1 MYTHIVWFSFFS
13 FVILSADVVQQLN
26 AISSPIPPYTNY
38 TYATELQ
45 PNLADLWWSIDDLRK
60 EITFEFHINTTG
72 WIALGI
78 SPAGGMIGADIGL
91 GWIDQ
96 SGQLHFED
104 RYAYGFYQPMV
115 DNTTQDWFGLQGRE
129 VNGWTAIQ
137 FKRLLDTC
145 DIMDYPIKSGTNI
158 VIYAYSLEDPVIIDG
173 KATIRYHG
181 DRRYTRAIP
190 LQSYAN
196 PPPESKFSGLDYF
209 DFQLRNYSVPPN
221 ETTYHCTVYKIPARF
236 PKRRHA
242 VAHKTIIDPANID
255 IVHHMLM
262 YECNP
267 SAVFDDKS
275 LPSGICDDLG
285 EALIPCS
292 SNIATG
298 WAVGGDYINEFPEVA
313 GYPVGGDFE
322 IKYYVIQMH
331 YNNIH
336 QMSNR
341 TDSSGMRFYLG
352 NQLRQYDIG
361 YLTLGQDSDAT
372 AIAIPP
378 HDDRLVIDS
387 YCPTLVTQNI
397 PPTGIT
403 VVAAFPHTHLQG
415 RTVWT
420 KIVRNNKAVQY
431 LFNADAY
438 TFNYQFQN
446 RLPQPITLYPGDEL
460 ATRCI
465 YSTTNK
471 SDVTLGGEAT
481 RNEMC
486 LHMFTYYPRMN
497 NLHVCSMTNSREAWA
512 QVTNNSIPLDYNS
525 IVKWLTD
532 RQWTTQSIVDWQTFY
547 NSTSKTLIY
556 DNGDKIIV
564 VDLPKLPT
572 YEDFEPYQCK
582 KNATDAGTSSRPF
595 ELHRLLK
602 MMKMIP

>member
-1 MYTHIVWFSFFS
+1 MWLSFLS
-13 FVILSADVVQQLN
+13 FVILLVGVVQHLD

-96 SGQLHFED
+96 LGQLHFED
-104 RYAYGFYQPMV
+104 RYAYGFYQPML

-129 VNGWTAIQ
+129 ENGWTAIQ

-145 DIMDYPIKSGTNI
+145 DVMDYPIKSGTNI

-173 KATIRYHG
+173 KATIKYHG

-209 DFQLRNYSVPPN
+209 DFQLYNYSVPSN
-221 ETTYHCTVYKIPARF
+221 ETTYHCTVYKVPAKF

-242 VAHKTIIDPANID
+242 IAHKAIIDPANID

-267 SAVFDDKS
+267 SAVYDDKN

-285 EALIPCS
+285 EVLIPCT

-298 WAVGGDYINEFPEVA
+298 WAVGGDYINEFPDVA

-341 TDSSGMRFYLG
+341 TDSSGMRFYLS
-352 NQLRQYDIG
+352 NELRQYDIG

-378 HDDRLVIDS
+378 YDDRLVIDS
-387 YCPTLVTQNI
+387 YCPALVTQNI

-415 RTVWT
+415 RSVWT
-420 KIVRNNKAVQY
+420 KIIRNKKAVQY
-431 LFNADAY
+431 LFNGDAY

-471 SDVTLGGEAT
+471 SVVTLGGEAT

-497 NLHVCSMTNSREAWA
+497 NLHLCLMTNSMEAWA

-532 RQWTTQSIVDWQTFY
+532 RQWTTQSIADWQTFY

-556 DNGDKIIV
+556 DNGGNITL
-564 VDLPKLPT
+564 VDLPKLPD
-572 YEDFEPYQCK
+572 YEDFKPYQCK
-582 KNATDAGTSSRPF
+582 KNTTDMGTASR
-595 ELHRLLK
+595 LK
-602 MMKMIP
+602 

>member
-1 MYTHIVWFSFFS
+1 MWFSLLS
-13 FVILSADVVQQLN
+13 FVILSVNLVQHLS

-38 TYATELQ
+38 TYATELL
-45 PNLADLWWSIDDLRK
+45 PDLADLWWSIDDLRK
-60 EITFEFHINTTG
+60 EITFEFHIKTTG

-115 DNTTQDWFGLQGRE
+115 DNTTQDWFGLQGHE

-145 DIMDYPIKSGTNI
+145 DIMDYPIK
-158 VIYAYSLEDPVIIDG
+158 VCFYPVIIDG
-173 KATIRYHG
+173 KATIKYHG

-196 PPPESKFSGLDYF
+196 PPPESKFADLDYF
-209 DFQLRNYSVPPN
+209 DFQLHN
-221 ETTYHCTVYKIPARF
+221 
-236 PKRRHA
+236 
-242 VAHKTIIDPANID
+242 HKAIIDPANID

-267 SAVFDDKS
+267 SAIFDDEN

-285 EALIPCS
+285 EVLIPCT

-298 WAVGGDYINEFPEVA
+298 WAVGGDYINEFPDVA

-322 IKYYVIQMH
+322 IKYYVVQMH

-341 TDSSGMRFYLG
+341 TDSSGIRFYLG
-352 NQLRQYDIG
+352 NELRQYDIG
-361 YLTLGQDSDAT
+361 YLTVGQDSDAT

-378 HDDRLVIDS
+378 YDDRLVIDS
-387 YCPTLVTQNI
+387 YCPALVTQNI

-403 VVAAFPHTHLQG
+403 VVAAFPHTHLQVSG
-415 RTVWT
+415 QRSFEI
-420 KIVRNNKAVQY
+420 KKAVQY
-431 LFNADAY
+431 LFNGDAY

-471 SDVTLGGEAT
+471 SVVTL
-481 RNEMC
+481 
-486 LHMFTYYPRMN
+486 
-497 NLHVCSMTNSREAWA
+497 V
-512 QVTNNSIPLDYNS
+512 
-525 IVKWLTD
+525 
-532 RQWTTQSIVDWQTFY
+532 
-547 NSTSKTLIY
+547 
-556 DNGDKIIV
+556 
-564 VDLPKLPT
+564 
-572 YEDFEPYQCK
+572 
-582 KNATDAGTSSRPF
+582 SSRS
-595 ELHRLLK
+595 
-602 MMKMIP
+602 

>member
-1 MYTHIVWFSFFS
+1 MWFSFLS
-13 FVILSADVVQQLN
+13 FVILLVGVVQHLD

-45 PNLADLWWSIDDLRK
+45 PSFADLWWSIDNLQK
-60 EITFEFHINTTG
+60 EITFEFHVNTTG

-115 DNTTQDWFGLQGRE
+115 DSTTQDWFGLQGRE

-158 VIYAYSLEDPVIIDG
+158 VIYAYSLEDPIIIDG
-173 KATIRYHG
+173 KATIKYHG

-209 DFQLRNYSVPPN
+209 DFQLHNYSVPSN
-221 ETTYHCTVYKIPARF
+221 ETTYHCTVYKIPVKF

-242 VAHKTIIDPANID
+242 IAHKSIIDPVNID

-267 SAVFDDKS
+267 STVFDDNN
-275 LPSGICDDLG
+275 LPSGICDGLG
-285 EALIPCS
+285 EVLIPCT

-341 TDSSGMRFYLG
+341 TDSSGMRFYLS
-352 NQLRQYDIG
+352 NELRQYDIG

-378 HDDRLVIDS
+378 YDDHLVIDS

-415 RTVWT
+415 TRKRVILLQETTFSLLGRSVWT
-420 KIVRNNKAVQY
+420 KIIRNKKAVQY
-431 LFNADAY
+431 LFNGDAY

-446 RLPQPITLYPGDEL
+446 RLPQPITLYPV
-460 ATRCI
+460 CI
-465 YSTTNK
+465 
-471 SDVTLGGEAT
+471 
-481 RNEMC
+481 
-486 LHMFTYYPRMN
+486 
-497 NLHVCSMTNSREAWA
+497 
-512 QVTNNSIPLDYNS
+512 I
-525 IVKWLTD
+525 
-532 RQWTTQSIVDWQTFY
+532 
-547 NSTSKTLIY
+547 
-556 DNGDKIIV
+556 
-564 VDLPKLPT
+564 
-572 YEDFEPYQCK
+572 
-582 KNATDAGTSSRPF
+582 
-595 ELHRLLK
+595 
-602 MMKMIP
+602 

>member
-1 MYTHIVWFSFFS
+1 
-13 FVILSADVVQQLN
+13 
-26 AISSPIPPYTNY
+26 
-38 TYATELQ
+38 
-45 PNLADLWWSIDDLRK
+45 
-60 EITFEFHINTTG
+60 
-72 WIALGI
+72 
-78 SPAGGMIGADIGL
+78 
-91 GWIDQ
+91 
-96 SGQLHFED
+96 
-104 RYAYGFYQPMV
+104 
-115 DNTTQDWFGLQGRE
+115 
-129 VNGWTAIQ
+129 
-137 FKRLLDTC
+137 
-145 DIMDYPIKSGTNI
+145 MDYPIKSGTNI

-173 KATIRYHG
+173 KATIKYHG

-209 DFQLRNYSVPPN
+209 DFQLHNYSVPPN

-331 YNNIH
+331 YNNLH

-387 YCPTLVTQNI
+387 YCPALVTQNI

-556 DNGDKIIV
+556 DNGDKIIM

-602 MMKMIP
+602 MMKMIS

>member
-1 MYTHIVWFSFFS
+1 MWLSFLS
-13 FVILSADVVQQLN
+13 FVILLVGVVQHLD

-96 SGQLHFED
+96 LGQLHFED
-104 RYAYGFYQPMV
+104 RYAYGFYQPML

-129 VNGWTAIQ
+129 ENGWTAIQ

-145 DIMDYPIKSGTNI
+145 DVMDYPIKSGTNI

-173 KATIRYHG
+173 KATIKYHG

-209 DFQLRNYSVPPN
+209 DFQLYNYSVPSN
-221 ETTYHCTVYKIPARF
+221 ETTYHCTVYKVPAKF

-242 VAHKTIIDPANID
+242 IAHKAIIDPANID

-267 SAVFDDKS
+267 SAVFDDKN

-285 EALIPCS
+285 EVLIPCT

-298 WAVGGDYINEFPEVA
+298 WAVGGDYINEFPDVA

-341 TDSSGMRFYLG
+341 TDSSGMRFYIS
-352 NQLRQYDIG
+352 NELRQYDIG

-378 HDDRLVIDS
+378 YDDRLVIDS
-387 YCPTLVTQNI
+387 YCPALVTQNI

-415 RTVWT
+415 RSVWT
-420 KIVRNNKAVQY
+420 KIIRNKKAVQY
-431 LFNADAY
+431 LFNGDAY

-471 SDVTLGGEAT
+471 SVVTLGGEAT

-497 NLHVCSMTNSREAWA
+497 NLHLCLMTNSMEAWA

-532 RQWTTQSIVDWQTFY
+532 RQWTTQSIADWQTFY

-556 DNGDKIIV
+556 DNGGNITL
-564 VDLPKLPT
+564 VDLPKLPD
-572 YEDFEPYQCK
+572 YEDFKPYQCK
-582 KNATDAGTSSRPF
+582 KNTTDMGTASR
-595 ELHRLLK
+595 LK
-602 MMKMIP
+602 

>member
-1 MYTHIVWFSFFS
+1 MWLSFLS
-13 FVILSADVVQQLN
+13 FVILLVGVVQHLD

-96 SGQLHFED
+96 LGQLHFED
-104 RYAYGFYQPMV
+104 RYAYGFYQPML

-129 VNGWTAIQ
+129 ENGWTAIQ

-145 DIMDYPIKSGTNI
+145 DVMDYPIKSGTNI

-173 KATIRYHG
+173 KATIKYHG

-209 DFQLRNYSVPPN
+209 DFQLYNYSVPSN
-221 ETTYHCTVYKIPARF
+221 ETTYHCTVYKVPAKF

-242 VAHKTIIDPANID
+242 IAHKAIIDPANID

-267 SAVFDDKS
+267 SAVFDDKN

-285 EALIPCS
+285 EVLIPCT

-298 WAVGGDYINEFPEVA
+298 WAVGGDYINEFPDVA

-341 TDSSGMRFYLG
+341 TDSSGMRFYIS
-352 NQLRQYDIG
+352 NELRQYDIG

-378 HDDRLVIDS
+378 YDDRLVIDS
-387 YCPTLVTQNI
+387 YCPALVTQNI

-415 RTVWT
+415 RSVWT
-420 KIVRNNKAVQY
+420 KIIRNKKAVQY
-431 LFNADAY
+431 LFNGDAY

-471 SDVTLGGEAT
+471 SVVTLGGEAT

-497 NLHVCSMTNSREAWA
+497 NLHLCSMTNSMEAWA

-532 RQWTTQSIVDWQTFY
+532 RQWTTQSIADWQTFY

-556 DNGDKIIV
+556 DNGGNITL
-564 VDLPKLPT
+564 VDLPKLPD
-572 YEDFEPYQCK
+572 YEDFKPYQCK
-582 KNATDAGTSSRPF
+582 KNTTDMGTASR
-595 ELHRLLK
+595 LK
-602 MMKMIP
+602 

>member
-1 MYTHIVWFSFFS
+1 MWLSFLS
-13 FVILSADVVQQLN
+13 FVILLVGVVQHLD

-96 SGQLHFED
+96 LGQLHFED
-104 RYAYGFYQPMV
+104 RYAYGFYQPML

-129 VNGWTAIQ
+129 ENGWTAIQ

-145 DIMDYPIKSGTNI
+145 DVMDYPIKSGTNI

-173 KATIRYHG
+173 KATIKYHG

-209 DFQLRNYSVPPN
+209 DFQLYNYSVPSN
-221 ETTYHCTVYKIPARF
+221 ETTYHCTVYKVPAKF

-242 VAHKTIIDPANID
+242 IAHKAIIDPANID

-267 SAVFDDKS
+267 SAVFDDKN

-285 EALIPCS
+285 EVLIPCT

-298 WAVGGDYINEFPEVA
+298 WAVGGDYINEFPDVA

-341 TDSSGMRFYLG
+341 TDSSGMRFYIS
-352 NQLRQYDIG
+352 NELRQYDIG

-378 HDDRLVIDS
+378 YDDRLVIDS
-387 YCPTLVTQNI
+387 YCPALVTQNI

-415 RTVWT
+415 RSVWT
-420 KIVRNNKAVQY
+420 KIIRNKKAVQY
-431 LFNADAY
+431 LFNGDAY

-471 SDVTLGGEAT
+471 SVVTLGGEAT

-497 NLHVCSMTNSREAWA
+497 NLHLCSMTNSMEAWA

-532 RQWTTQSIVDWQTFY
+532 RQWTTQSIADWQTFY

-556 DNGDKIIV
+556 DNGGNITL
-564 VDLPKLPT
+564 VDLPKLPD
-572 YEDFEPYQCK
+572 YEDFKPYQCK
-582 KNATDAGTSSRPF
+582 KNTTD
-595 ELHRLLK
+595 
-602 MMKMIP
+602 M

>member
-1 MYTHIVWFSFFS
+1 
-13 FVILSADVVQQLN
+13 
-26 AISSPIPPYTNY
+26 
-38 TYATELQ
+38 
-45 PNLADLWWSIDDLRK
+45 
-60 EITFEFHINTTG
+60 
-72 WIALGI
+72 
-78 SPAGGMIGADIGL
+78 
-91 GWIDQ
+91 
-96 SGQLHFED
+96 
-104 RYAYGFYQPMV
+104 MV
-115 DNTTQDWFGLQGRE
+115 DSTTQDWFGLQGRE

-158 VIYAYSLEDPVIIDG
+158 VIYAYSLEDPIIIDG
-173 KATIRYHG
+173 KATIKYHG

-209 DFQLRNYSVPPN
+209 DFQLHNYSVPSN
-221 ETTYHCTVYKIPARF
+221 ETTYHCTVYKIPVKF

-242 VAHKTIIDPANID
+242 IAHKSIIDPVNID

-267 SAVFDDKS
+267 STVFDDNN

-285 EALIPCS
+285 EVLIPCT

-341 TDSSGMRFYLG
+341 TDSSGMRFYLS
-352 NQLRQYDIG
+352 NELRQYDIG

-378 HDDRLVIDS
+378 YDDHLVIDS

-415 RTVWT
+415 TRKRVILLQETTFSLLGRSVWT
-420 KIVRNNKAVQY
+420 KIIRNKKAVQY
-431 LFNADAY
+431 LFNGDAY

-446 RLPQPITLYPGDEL
+446 RLPQPITLYPV
-460 ATRCI
+460 CI
-465 YSTTNK
+465 
-471 SDVTLGGEAT
+471 
-481 RNEMC
+481 
-486 LHMFTYYPRMN
+486 
-497 NLHVCSMTNSREAWA
+497 
-512 QVTNNSIPLDYNS
+512 I
-525 IVKWLTD
+525 
-532 RQWTTQSIVDWQTFY
+532 
-547 NSTSKTLIY
+547 
-556 DNGDKIIV
+556 
-564 VDLPKLPT
+564 
-572 YEDFEPYQCK
+572 
-582 KNATDAGTSSRPF
+582 
-595 ELHRLLK
+595 
-602 MMKMIP
+602 